1 MLCVFVFPIEDMA
14 KYDTY
19 YTHVLKN
26 RCRLEIAF
34 EELEFVV
41 DVAGYFYPITLQFED
56 LSTAVSKLPHI
67 IIIIIIII
75 NDDDDDDNDDDDD
88 DDDNNNRYFDRVTA
102 SVTKLLSMWAL
113 YIN

>member
-14 KYDTY
+14 KYDTC

-26 RCRLEIAF
+26 RCRLEIVF

-67 IIIIIIII
+67 IIIIIIIMMMMMMMMI
-75 NDDDDDDNDDDDD
+75 MIMMMMMMMMIITTDIL
-88 DDDNNNRYFDRVTA
+88 TG
-102 SVTKLLSMWAL
+102 
-113 YIN
+113 

>member
-1 MLCVFVFPIEDMA
+1 MLCVFAFPIEDMA
-14 KYDTY
+14 KYDTC

-75 NDDDDDDNDDDDD
+75 IIMMMMIMIMMMMMMMIITTDIL
-88 DDDNNNRYFDRVTA
+88 TG
-102 SVTKLLSMWAL
+102 
-113 YIN
+113 